1 MLLVLCSKYCY
12 FKNFIFEM
20 FDLKRKITI
29 ILITFKRS
37 CFSIFFCFNI
47 TLYYFTIDIRFL
59 GSLLYV
65 LTLIEFVACNFAFRY
80 YYLV

>member
-37 CFSIFFCFNI
+37 YFSIFFLFH
-47 TLYYFTIDIRFL
+47 YY
-59 GSLLYV
+59 SLLFYDRY
-65 LTLIEFVACNFAFRY
+65 TIFGQFVVCFDFN
-80 YYLV
+80 